1 MKRVIALIGL
11 FIMSLPTLLMA
22 QEQGTYI
29 ENLGAQD
36 SSYMEED
43 LLSPVQQSSGSTISV
58 MLIVLVAAVIILF
71 ISALVSVLKGKFEG
85 NGKIIW
91 IVVIL
96 ILPILGPILYFLI
109 GKKQRIN

>member
-43 LLSPVQQSSGSTISV
+43 LLSPVQQSSGSNSTVI
-58 MLIVLVAAVIILF
+58 IVIVVVVVVAAVAFFL
-71 ISALVSVLKGKFEG
+71 LK
-85 NGKIIW
+85 
-91 IVVIL
+91 
-96 ILPILGPILYFLI
+96 
-109 GKKQRIN
+109 KKKK

>member
-43 LLSPVQQSSGSTISV
+43 LLSPVQQSSGSNSTVI
-58 MLIVLVAAVIILF
+58 IVIVVVVIVAAVAFFL
-71 ISALVSVLKGKFEG
+71 LK
-85 NGKIIW
+85 
-91 IVVIL
+91 
-96 ILPILGPILYFLI
+96 
-109 GKKQRIN
+109 KKKK

>member
-43 LLSPVQQSSGSTISV
+43 LLSPVQQSSGSNSTII
-58 MLIVLVAAVIILF
+58 IVIVVVVIVAAVAFFL
-71 ISALVSVLKGKFEG
+71 LK
-85 NGKIIW
+85 
-91 IVVIL
+91 
-96 ILPILGPILYFLI
+96 
-109 GKKQRIN
+109 KKKK